1 MSDKK
6 RLIITIVAMLIL
18 VVGVTF
24 AYFIP
29 QIGGGVLRK
38 LNVVADT
45 PDFLKFMDGE
55 LKLKLT

>member
-29 QIGGGVLRK
+29 QIGGGV
-38 LNVVADT
+38 
-45 PDFLKFMDGE
+45 
-55 LKLKLT
+55 